1 MLPWCNGSH
10 DRLKICCLVRPG
22 SSPGGSTKTKKYKHM
37 CKSSIEYAELSGL
50 KIAKANLEITP
61 IEYQDEQYVNIIEWL
76 SQRIK
81 ELEKL

>member
-1 MLPWCNGSH
+1 
-10 DRLKICCLVRPG
+10 
-22 SSPGGSTKTKKYKHM
+22 M